1 MKIFG
6 LVGDPVRHSLSPAM
20 HEAAFRELGVEAEY
34 RLVRVPTD
42 RPGDVRSAME
52 ELGRSGGGNVTV
64 PHKQTAASSLDTAS
78 DDVLLTGACNCF
90 WSDEVGRLQGD
101 NTDVSGILAVLQST
115 PGFQPAGSSVLVLG
129 AGGAARAAVVASARA
144 GAAGISVHSRSPDR
158 AAAVVEQLDPVGR
171 ASISVAPTPIEP
183 GAFDLVIQATPLG
196 LDPADPLPLEIG
208 ATPPAYALDLVYTP
222 GETRWT
228 RHARE
233 RGAWASDGLA
243 VLLEQGILSLERW
256 LARPMPPAV
265 RNAMWESLQGAVR

>member
-1 MKIFG
+1 
-6 LVGDPVRHSLSPAM
+6 M

-101 NTDVSGILAVLQST
+101 NTDVGGILAVLQST

>member
-1 MKIFG
+1 VKIFG
-6 LVGDPVRHSLSPAM
+6 LVGDPVRHSLSPVM

-42 RPGDVRSAME
+42 RRGDVRSAME
-52 ELGRSGGGNVTV
+52 ELGRSGGGNITV
-64 PHKQTAASSLDTAS
+64 PHKQTAASLLDIAS

-101 NTDVSGILAVLQST
+101 NTDVGGIQAVLQST

-129 AGGAARAAVVASARA
+129 AGGAARAAVVASTRA
-144 GAAGISVHSRSPDR
+144 GAAGISVHNRSPDR
-158 AAAVVEQLDPVGR
+158 AAVVVEQLDPVGR
-171 ASISVAPTPIEP
+171 ASISVAQTPIDP

-196 LDPADPLPLEIG
+196 LSPADPLPLEI
-208 ATPPAYALDLVYTP
+208 AAAPPAYALDLVYTV

-233 RGAWASDGLA
+233 RGASASDGLA

-265 RNAMWESLQGAVR
+265 RDAMWESLQSAAR

>member
-196 LDPADPLPLEIG
+196 LYPADPLPLEIG